1 MLLGFHSFSFISASP
16 SPLQIARSVNWVDVR
31 AQPGGAVPR
40 HDTMEP
46 EPMEP
51 EAAPAAVVQHP
62 VPVAAAAAEVRPL
75 PNPPDLQMQFPPFI

>member
-1 MLLGFHSFSFISASP
+1 
-16 SPLQIARSVNWVDVR
+16 
-31 AQPGGAVPR
+31 
-40 HDTMEP
+40 MEP